1 MSPTLDSTVTLP
13 DETGDIRRHPA
24 HVGVILSQIETL
36 PTLPAIANRLLTITA
51 DDRATAEEVVSLIG
65 ADPALTAR
73 VISMSRRSDD
83 RVRGEGSTVKR
94 AVMLL
99 GFGAVRNAV
108 LSLKVLDAF
117 DHGPDRSGH
126 FDAREFW
133 RHCLAVAIAAEMVAE
148 RETAANLIPGEAFV
162 AGLLHDIGKLAL
174 SEILPKSYA
183 RVIARAE
190 ADHGEISQ
198 CERSV
203 LGIDHHTAGK
213 RLAEHWQLPFALQ
226 DCIWLH
232 GTPLVTLP
240 DLPHRRLIGLVGL
253 ADLIA
258 RRQHIGFSGNFVMGE
273 QVETM
278 AIALGFAPAVIE
290 DVGGRLHEEVHQ
302 RAELLGLDDAPCREM
317 FLRSIAGANAALGR
331 LNNALQRR
339 HGESEEQKVALAAI
353 RAFHSVA
360 TAGRTVA
367 DVVHDVAASFAACQ
381 RMSRFALCA
390 PLPAATGTEP
400 SWLYAAFD
408 GDGARTACDVV
419 PGPPGKRDAEAPPAT
434 WGAWLNQRWSRPEGS
449 SPPATVVLPS
459 GWGAAGILQFDERA
473 PRGSSAW
480 EALCRTW
487 GTAIAAAAQ
496 HEGARQL
503 GDQLAEVNRTLA
515 EAQQELVEQA
525 TMARLGALASG
536 AAHEMNNPLTVI
548 SGQSQRLLDMVV
560 GNLAQQRAASSIV
573 EASERLSGLITSL
586 HEFADHPVPHRMTT
600 DMAGLLNQIVSDT
613 AADLE
618 ADAIHLPITLQVGE
632 GLPSM
637 WIDPDQF
644 RDALRSLLVNA
655 VQAEATRSVH
665 LSLRWD
671 AGDEQ
676 MIVEVKDDG
685 EGMPPEVVE
694 HAIDPFFSAKP
705 AGRRIGMGLTRAR
718 GIIEA
723 HGGTLALTSGVGNGT
738 RVVISLPP
746 IGGRESEVAAG
757 EVLAAASANVP

>member
-1 MSPTLDSTVTLP
+1 MSPTLDATVTLP
-13 DETGDIRRHPA
+13 DETGDIRQHAA
-24 HVGVILSQIETL
+24 HVGVILNQIETL
-36 PTLPAIANRLLTITA
+36 PTLPTIASRLLTLTS

-65 ADPALTAR
+65 SDPALTAR

-83 RVRGEGSTVKR
+83 RVRGEASTVKR

-99 GFGAVRNAV
+99 GFRAVRNAV

-117 DHGPDRSGH
+117 DRGPDRAGNFEAH
-126 FDAREFW
+126 EFW

-148 RETAANLIPGEAFV
+148 RVEVANLNPGEAFV

-183 RVIARAE
+183 TVVARVE
-190 ADHGEISQ
+190 AAHGEIAQ
-198 CERSV
+198 CERRV

-273 QVETM
+273 EVETA
-278 AIALGFAPAVIE
+278 AIALGFAPAVVE

-302 RAELLGLDDAPCREM
+302 RAELLGLDDVPCREM

-331 LNNALQRR
+331 LNGALQRR
-339 HGESEEQKVALAAI
+339 HGESEGQKVALSAI
-353 RAFHSVA
+353 RAFHSA
-360 TAGRTVA
+360 AIAGRTVA
-367 DVVHDVAASFAACQ
+367 DVVHDVAVSFAACQ
-381 RMSRFALCA
+381 RTSRFALCA
-390 PLPAATGTEP
+390 PLPAASGTVP

-419 PGPPGKRDAEAPPAT
+419 PGPPGTRDAEAPPAT
-434 WGAWLNQRWSRPEGS
+434 WGGWLNDRWSRPEGS
-449 SPPATVVLPS
+449 SPLATVVLPC
-459 GWGAAGILQFDERA
+459 GWGVAGTLQFDGRA
-473 PRGSSAW
+473 PRGSTAW

-515 EAQQELVEQA
+515 EAQQRLVEQ
-525 TMARLGALASG
+525 TSMARLGALASG

-548 SGQSQRLLDMVV
+548 SGQSQRLLGMVADDL
-560 GNLAQQRAASSIV
+560 GQQRAAASIV

-586 HEFADHPVPHRMTT
+586 HEFADHPVLHRVTT
-600 DMAGLLNQIVSDT
+600 DVAGLLDQIVRDT

-618 ADAIHLPITLQVGE
+618 AEAIHLSITLQIGA

-644 RDALRSLLVNA
+644 RDALLSLLANA
-655 VQAEATRSVH
+655 AQAEATRSVH

-671 AGDEQ
+671 AGGEQ
-676 MIVEVKDDG
+676 MIVEVQDDG

-718 GIIEA
+718 RIIEA
-723 HGGTLALTSGVGNGT
+723 HGGTLALTSAVGNGT

-746 IGGRESEVAAG
+746 AGDRESEVAAG
-757 EVLAAASANVP
+757 KVVAAASANVP